1 MGKCHQSGRPFAWP
15 IRKETGAGARG
26 PEGGIT
32 PSALVLSQ
40 CFRYV
45 HALKTHYVVVLTSSL
60 ALSIKASI
68 GNKE

>member
-1 MGKCHQSGRPFAWP
+1 MANSKGDGGGGQ
-15 IRKETGAGARG
+15 GAG
-26 PEGGIT
+26 GGIT
-32 PSALVLSQ
+32 PSALVLSR